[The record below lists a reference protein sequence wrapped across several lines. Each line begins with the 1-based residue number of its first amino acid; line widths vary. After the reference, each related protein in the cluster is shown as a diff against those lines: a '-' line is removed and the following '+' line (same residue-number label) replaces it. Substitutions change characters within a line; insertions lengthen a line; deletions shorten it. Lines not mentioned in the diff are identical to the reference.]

1 MTWGIGWRREGRFG
15 LWVVLSWLSSVVHEG
30 GKRAESWR
38 ERCRE
43 FCGGGMGVGWGKGE
57 VFLNSFERGDL
68 CEDIVVVTTNSVKEE
83 LHRRCKLGNR
93 YRLIP

>member
-1 MTWGIGWRREGRFG
+1 
-15 LWVVLSWLSSVVHEG
+15 
-30 GKRAESWR
+30 
-38 ERCRE
+38 
-43 FCGGGMGVGWGKGE
+43 MGVGWGKGE

-83 LHRRCKLGNR
+83 LHRRCKLENR